1 MKEGMDDR
9 EGEERE
15 EGLTKEKEE
24 KKLVQRTERQEA
36 KRKKNQD
43 LSTSLYNRQKIN
55 SVFSDT

>member
-1 MKEGMDDR
+1 MDDR

>member
-1 MKEGMDDR
+1 MKEGMDNR

-36 KRKKNQD
+36 KRKKIKIYRLVYTTD
-43 LSTSLYNRQKIN
+43 KKIN

>member
-1 MKEGMDDR
+1 MDNR

-36 KRKKNQD
+36 KRKKMPC
-43 LSTSLYNRQKIN
+43 I
-55 SVFSDT
+55 SVKRRLHQIQAKLVLISD